1 MSDLITVPTENW
13 EYAKKCVEVVQR
25 LKDRKK
31 ELLVLMKSEYPKE
44 DLGERAYK
52 DLFHEL
58 EKIFRVRKNDLFML

>member
-13 EYAKKCVEVVQR
+13 EYAKKCVEIVQR

-31 ELLVLMKSEYPKE
+31 ELLVLMKLDHPEE
-44 DLGERAYK
+44 HLAGCTYK

-58 EKIFRVRKNDLFML
+58 EEIFKGKEK